1 MQPRRLAPP
10 RWSRRVALAAW
21 IACALTGV
29 AMASA
34 ALDPEAQARGF
45 LVATGVVFAVVP
57 GRAAVRNHRVGV
69 VLDDTTL
76 HVHGWLWS
84 RRVPR
89 DRITAVWDP
98 GQVQFDGD
106 RGVPETVW
114 ITWLM
119 RNGPDDDATV
129 FGRLQRPWREA
140 TTEIREWAGVTNAL

>member
-10 RWSRRVALAAW
+10 RWSRRVALAAS

-29 AMASA
+29 ALASA
-34 ALDPEAQARGF
+34 AFDPEVQARGF

-69 VLDDTTL
+69 VLDDTTSARPRL
-76 HVHGWLWS
+76 AVVTPGAARPHH
-84 RRVPR
+84 RRV
-89 DRITAVWDP
+89 DP

-119 RNGPDDDATV
+119 RNGPDDDSTV